1 MAETKIATEVDLAR
15 INEIVAEYNQQK
27 WALIPL
33 LQKIQDEIGYIPP
46 QSIPIVAK
54 ALGLFP
60 SQVQGVI
67 SFYTQLY
74 TEPRGKKV
82 VRVCRGT
89 ACHVRG
95 GKTILKLVKQH
106 LGIEEGQ
113 TTPDLEYTLETV
125 ACIGVCALAPNIVVG
140 DRVYGRMNPKK
151 VEQLFKTPSR
161 HSEQSEESQTWVGCP
176 TSGNLPTQGK
186 LGEESRGG

>member
-1 MAETKIATEVDLAR
+1 VDKAKTTSEADLTR
-15 INEIVAEYNQQK
+15 INEVVAEYSQMK

-33 LQKIQDEIGYIPP
+33 VQEIQNEFGYIPP
-46 QSIPIVAK
+46 QAIPIMAK

-60 SQVQGVI
+60 SQLQGVI
-67 SFYTQLY
+67 SFYAQLY

-106 LGIEEGQ
+106 LGVEEGQ
-113 TTPDLEYTLETV
+113 TTPDLEYSLETV
-125 ACIGVCALAPNIVVG
+125 ACIGVCVLAPNMVVG
-140 DRVYGRMNPKK
+140 GQVSGHLNPKK
-151 VEQLFKTPSR
+151 VDQLFRK
-161 HSEQSEESQTWVGCP
+161 
-176 TSGNLPTQGK
+176 
-186 LGEESRGG
+186 GGG

>member
-1 MAETKIATEVDLAR
+1 MTRKGMTKEPDQARLNELIAESSE
-15 INEIVAEYNQQK
+15 QK

-33 LQKIQDEIGYIPP
+33 LQKIQNEFGYIPP
-46 QSIPIVAK
+46 QSIPPIARS
-54 ALGLFP
+54 LGLFP

-74 TEPRGKKV
+74 TQPRGRKV

-95 GKTILKLVKQH
+95 GKTILKLVKQQ
-106 LGIEEGQ
+106 LGLEEGE
-113 TTPDLEYTLETV
+113 TSPDLEYTLETV

-140 DRVYGRMNPKK
+140 DHVYGHMNPKK
-151 VEQLFKTPSR
+151 VEQLFKDR
-161 HSEQSEESQTWVGCP
+161 
-176 TSGNLPTQGK
+176 K
-186 LGEESRGG
+186 GGG

>member
-1 MAETKIATEVDLAR
+1 MKKAKTIAKVDPAKINA
-15 INEIVAEYNQQK
+15 IVSEYSEQK

-33 LQKIQDEIGYIPP
+33 LQKIQNEFGYIPP
-46 QSIPIVAK
+46 QSIPIIARN
-54 ALGLFP
+54 LRLFP

-74 TEPRGKKV
+74 TQPRGRKI

-106 LGIEEGQ
+106 LDTEEGE

-125 ACIGVCALAPNIVVG
+125 ACIGVCALAPNIVVA
-140 DRVYGRMNPKK
+140 DRVYGHMNPKK
-151 VEQLFKTPSR
+151 VEQLFRSR
-161 HSEQSEESQTWVGCP
+161 ENEG
-176 TSGNLPTQGK
+176 
-186 LGEESRGG
+186 